1 MTPSEM
7 LMSLSCIWK
16 SVVEEYPEAEH
27 GEILGHVEVLQS
39 LIFKLRG
46 GEGGQEKEI
55 NSEAKT
61 ICEGISD

>member
-27 GEILGHVEVLQS
+27 DEILKYIESLQLLLFRLNDDS
-39 LIFKLRG
+39 
-46 GEGGQEKEI
+46 
-55 NSEAKT
+55 
-61 ICEGISD
+61 